1 MSRHVPIVIT
11 AIFVAAAVSAEA
23 HPPQARAASGLVL
36 PAGQIQLTPFTG
48 LSAAQDADDVAAKV
62 KARLQADPD
71 LGSHSSEVT
80 ITGSGGLVTLE
91 GTVPTVQI
99 RARIAEL
106 VMKTDGVTKVNNKM
120 KLAKK

>member
-11 AIFVAAAVSAEA
+11 AIFVVAAVSAEA
-23 HPPQARAASGLVL
+23 FPQQPRPATGAVL
-36 PAGQIQLTPFTG
+36 PTGTVQRTAFAG
-48 LSAAQDADDVAAKV
+48 LSAAQEADDVAAKV

-80 ITGSGGLVTLE
+80 VTGSGGLVTLE

>member
-1 MSRHVPIVIT
+1 MSRRIPIVIT

-23 HPPQARAASGLVL
+23 LPLQSRPTPGAVL
-36 PAGQIQLTPFTG
+36 PNGTGRPTAFTAVP
-48 LSAAQDADDVAAKV
+48 AAQETDDVAAKV
-62 KARLQADPD
+62 KAKLQADAD

-80 ITGSGGLVTLE
+80 ITGAGGVVTLE

-99 RARIAEL
+99 RAKIAEL
-106 VMKTDGVTKVNNKM
+106 VMKTEGVTKVNNKM